1 MFNVGSTDGMTDRM
15 TNKQSQTDKLGG
27 QTDLDGRTDRQ
38 VDRQTDK
45 QTTILVNCVSKYRPL
60 WRVAITIGGRE
71 WEGEG
76 GCLQ

>member
-1 MFNVGSTDGMTDRM
+1 MTDRM

-45 QTTILVNCVSKYRPL
+45 QTTERTRGQTNR
-60 WRVAITIGGRE
+60 RGG
-71 WEGEG
+71 GS
-76 GCLQ
+76 QTDK

>member
-1 MFNVGSTDGMTDRM
+1 MTDRM

-45 QTTILVNCVSKYRPL
+45 QTTERTRGQTNR
-60 WRVAITIGGRE
+60 RGG
-71 WEGEG
+71 GTVK
-76 GCLQ
+76 QTD